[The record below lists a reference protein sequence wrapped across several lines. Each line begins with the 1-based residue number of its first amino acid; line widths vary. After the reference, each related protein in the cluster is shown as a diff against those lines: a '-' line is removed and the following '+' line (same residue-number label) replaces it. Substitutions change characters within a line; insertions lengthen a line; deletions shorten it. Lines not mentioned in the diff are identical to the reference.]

1 MKDKNKN
8 EPQKGNT
15 NRPVSKQQT
24 EDQMLKRM
32 EQRKE
37 QLMEQRMAQRR
48 AERVVQRKAEQ
59 AKKEKM
65 ATRRKRVNLAV
76 IIAFGAVVILS
87 LLFLAAQAIGNVTFS
102 RISDGVVQAF
112 SNLRPGPG
120 YPFSVGKNTILRTDT
135 FGENLVLLEKNR
147 LVLLNSTAKEM
158 VKYPHTF
165 SAPRLSVSNSRVL
178 MADNKTGRFA
188 LFNASGVVYEGNL
201 SNEIYCCAVGN
212 SGDYAFSTKST
223 ISASLVSFY
232 SVKDNRKLFDF
243 KCADEYIIGISLS
256 PNGKKAALI
265 GIGTKDAIDYSKLYI
280 IPLDK
285 KNAGEK
291 VKEFTFDG
299 VRLHTVFCS
308 DNNTVITA
316 FKNGYSVIKNEK
328 NRKDNL
334 LDGSSI
340 SHFAVDSNG
349 SFAFAVNGYSDDA
362 GATVCAFNNK
372 GNALF
377 TSDLACKVDYFDFC
391 DNRAALAGSDGK
403 AYLISSSR
411 AKKPRH
417 KEISIT
423 TEDVAV
429 INRNVFVLQGGSIEK
444 LKF

>member
-1 MKDKNKN
+1 MKDKK
-8 EPQKGNT
+8 PQKGNT

-48 AERVVQRKAEQ
+48 AERAEQRKAEQ
-59 AKKEKM
+59 VKKEKM
-65 ATRRKRVNLAV
+65 ATRQKRINLAV
-76 IIAFGAVVILS
+76 LIAFGAVVILS

-102 RISDGVVQAF
+102 RISDGIVQTF

-120 YPFSVGKNTILRTDT
+120 YPVSVGKNTVLRTET
-135 FGENLVLLEKNR
+135 FGENLVLLEKDR

-158 VKYPHTF
+158 VNYPHTY

-178 MADNKTGRFA
+178 MADNKTGRYA
-188 LFNASGVVYEGNL
+188 LFNASGVVYEGDL
-201 SNEIYCCAVGN
+201 TNEIYCCAVGN

-232 SVKDNRKLFDF
+232 SAKDNRKLFDF

-265 GIGTKDAIDYSKLYI
+265 GVGTKDAIDYSKLYI
-280 IPLDK
+280 IPLNEK
-285 KNAGEK
+285 KNTSEK
-291 VKEFTFDG
+291 IREFTFDG

-308 DNNTVITA
+308 DNDTVITA

-328 NRKDNL
+328 NRKDKL

-340 SHFAVDSNG
+340 SHFAVDTNG

-362 GATVCAFNNK
+362 GSTICAFNNK
-372 GNALF
+372 GNELYSA
-377 TSDLACKVDYFDFC
+377 DLACKVDYFDFC

-403 AYLISSSR
+403 AYLISSGR
-411 AKKPRH
+411 TKKPKN

-423 TEDVAV
+423 TEAIAV
-429 INRNVFVLQGGSIEK
+429 INKNVFVLQGGTIEK